1 MLLLGEKQSTK
12 TRFNRLIYLKNTPF
26 RGVFLFPVEKT
37 KQELDRLFILSK
49 LAMQNIKQII

>member
-49 LAMQNIKQII
+49 LAKQNTK